1 MDPATASDDVIDLI
15 ASIETHRQKMGK
27 ESDHATACNEALR
40 KLHELLEREREA
52 LQSHGAGTRHS
63 ANVEAVTIEI
73 EKVKKLA
80 NDNSQ
85 PGQPGQPA
93 RPKNPLL
100 THPHADRQVSLQS
113 AERTFPRTKA
123 RRTMGR

>member
-1 MDPATASDDVIDLI
+1 MDTVTASDDVIDLI
-15 ASIETHRQKMGK
+15 AGIEMHRQKMGK

-52 LQSHGAGTRHS
+52 LQSHGADTRHS
-63 ANVEAVTIEI
+63 ANVETVTIEI

-80 NDNSQ
+80 GDSS
-85 PGQPGQPA
+85 PPA

-100 THPHADRQVSLQS
+100 THPHAQHQVSLQG

-123 RRTMGR
+123 RRTMGRGER